1 MIINYDYESDDQQS
15 TLSAGYMVITSNRWW
30 RLTWLRGLKLVK
42 RCELS
47 SPPWFWQNIWSY
59 YHIWMPKPHHETFI
73 IHIISSGM
81 SWSLLPVQRPVHV
94 QISRV
99 QLHHGPRNHGDHQ
112 QNLGDGLPAYSH
124 HDKISPWWGN
134 VSNDK
139 GGNVSVSNSHHT
151 WKTSTSTVGI
161 GKLFN
166 SSPVLSFVKLFSWK
180 DFY

>member
-1 MIINYDYESDDQQS
+1 MPVEMIINYDYESDDQQS

-47 SPPWFWQNIWSY
+47 SPPWFWQNIWSW

-124 HDKISPWWGN
+124 HDKIPPWWEY

-139 GGNVSVSNSHHT
+139 GGNVSVSKSHHT
-151 WKTSTSTVGI
+151 W
-161 GKLFN
+161 
-166 SSPVLSFVKLFSWK
+166 
-180 DFY
+180 